1 MFILLIRTAILYL
14 LVVFTLRI
22 MGKRQIG
29 QLQPYELVIAIMI
42 SDLASMPMQD
52 TRIPLLHGIIPII
65 TLLILQVIIS
75 LLELKSDKF
84 RNIMDGKPNI
94 VIKNGKFQIP
104 VLRSQ
109 IYSVNDIMEELRI
122 KGYFNINEIEYAILE
137 TNGELSIIPKSELEP
152 ATKKDLKLKPSKPVL
167 PALLISD
174 GRIIKENLKILN
186 KDEKWFYEQL
196 RQNNISTV
204 DNIFLAYLSTDNKL
218 IYQYKCDSK
227 EDKGDIEL

>member
-186 KDEKWFYEQL
+186 KDENWFYEQL
-196 RQNNISTV
+196 RKNNISSV

>member
-1 MFILLIRTAILYL
+1 MFILLIRTVILYL

-94 VIKNGKFQIP
+94 VIKNGEFQIP

-109 IYSVNDIMEELRI
+109 IYSVNDLMEELRI

-152 ATKKDLKLKPSKPVL
+152 VTKKDLKLKPSKPVL

-186 KDEKWFYEQL
+186 KDENWFYEQL
-196 RQNNISTV
+196 KQNNISTV
-204 DNIFLAYLSTDNKL
+204 DNIFLAYLNTDNKF

>member
-1 MFILLIRTAILYL
+1 MFILLIRTALLYL
-14 LVVFTLRI
+14 LVVFTMRI

-75 LLELKSDKF
+75 ILEIKSDIF
-84 RNIMDGKPNI
+84 RNIMDGKPNV
-94 VIKNGKFQIP
+94 VIKNGKFEIP

-109 IYSVNDIMEELRI
+109 IFSVNDLMEELRI
-122 KGYFNINEIEYAILE
+122 KGYFNIDEIEYAILE
-137 TNGELSIIPKSELEP
+137 TNGELSIIPRSELEP
-152 ATKKDLKLKPSKPVL
+152 ATKKDLNLESSKPVL
-167 PALLISD
+167 PVLLISD
-174 GRIIKENLKILN
+174 GRLIEKNLKIIN
-186 KDEKWFYEQL
+186 KDEKWFFEQL
-196 RQNNISTV
+196 SQNEINSV
-204 DNIFLAYLSTDNKL
+204 ENIFIAYLSTNNKL

>member
-186 KDEKWFYEQL
+186 KDENWFYEQL
-196 RQNNISTV
+196 RKNNISTV